1 MSIIAHFQ
9 YSSKEK
15 LRIVNMY
22 RNGRFS
28 INSICSRYRISKATL
43 MRWNRKFDGSIQSLD
58 NLSRR
63 PKSMHPNAHTPKEI
77 EKIINLI
84 RRNPH
89 IGLTELYSK
98 LRVQINYS
106 RCYSSLY
113 RFLVKTGHYKRNKTI
128 YKVYKPKKYF
138 TPELLA
144 EKMQLDVK
152 YVPRDCNANL
162 QDDYKYYQYTII
174 DEASRERFIYA
185 YKEHSS
191 FSTIDFVKRAI
202 AYFGYIPKTIQT
214 DNGFEFT
221 YTTDTKNDQIHPFD
235 VLCNELNIEHKL
247 IRPRTPRH
255 NGKVERSHRNDNVR
269 FYQYLKFYSF
279 DDLQNQMASYL
290 KRSNNICMTP
300 LNYKTPIEKRKEL
313 ISQNKVFIRN

>member
-43 MRWNRKFDGSIQSLD
+43 MRRNRKFDGSIQSLD

-63 PKSMHPNAHTPKEI
+63 PKLMHPNAHTPKEI

-84 RRNPH
+84 KRNPH

-113 RFLVKTGHYKRNKTI
+113 RFLVKTGHYKKNKTV

-174 DEASRERFIYA
+174 DEASRERFIWRFIGNLR
-185 YKEHSS
+185 S
-191 FSTIDFVKRAI
+191 F
-202 AYFGYIPKTIQT
+202 Y
-214 DNGFEFT
+214 
-221 YTTDTKNDQIHPFD
+221 D